1 MIVKLFKVFFITGTV
16 FSLSLVIV
24 FTASYFHYMDVV
36 DKKIADEMLVD
47 FVYYAERGLYL
58 WTVFNFIEIM
68 ILLAVLFIYKT
79 FLWICVIQWKIHI
92 YNYKSFYVV
101 LFFQKISSIIS
112 WILHISIHFD
122 LLMAERIMQ
131 FQPNFYVL

>member
-47 FVYYAERGLYL
+47 IVYYAERGLYL

-79 FLWICVIQWKIHI
+79 FL
-92 YNYKSFYVV
+92 
-101 LFFQKISSIIS
+101 
-112 WILHISIHFD
+112 
-122 LLMAERIMQ
+122 
-131 FQPNFYVL
+131 

>member
-1 MIVKLFKVFFITGTV
+1 MIVKIFKVFFITGTV
-16 FSLSLVIV
+16 FFLSLVIV

-36 DKKIADEMLVD
+36 DKKVADEMLVD

-79 FLWICVIQWKIHI
+79 F
-92 YNYKSFYVV
+92 F
-101 LFFQKISSIIS
+101 
-112 WILHISIHFD
+112 
-122 LLMAERIMQ
+122 
-131 FQPNFYVL
+131 